1 LEFAPT
7 AGYIKTREW
16 LMHWVKIGPRYVS
29 KRAAFVS
36 ADVEKVTLLDA
47 LATAPGVMFTGLI
60 EPHFKGD
67 HRASLEID
75 SDLLDQFIAHM
86 DSRGWMDGF

>member
-1 LEFAPT
+1 
-7 AGYIKTREW
+7 
-16 LMHWVKIGPRYVS
+16 MHSVKIGPRYVS
-29 KRAAFVS
+29 KRATFVS
-36 ADVEKVTLLDA
+36 ADVERAALLDA

-60 EPHFKGD
+60 EPHLKGG

-75 SDLLDQFIAHM
+75 RDLLDQFIAHM